1 MEYVPYDEMP
11 AILHKG
17 EAVLKKEDA
26 EKYRNSEKQNPINQ
40 TTNYNN
46 TIIVEKL
53 EVKDEKDIERIAEEL
68 YYLQKKKVGA

>member
-1 MEYVPYDEMP
+1 ME
-11 AILHKG
+11 
-17 EAVLKKEDA
+17 
-26 EKYRNSEKQNPINQ
+26 EKLNISTEKQNPINQ